1 MYFCGEKKIRS
12 MTSLAEEK
20 MSIIFGPQRIQN
32 ARHSQGDDNDD
43 LPRHCLAV
51 GISDSHPTPS
61 FTFHSN
67 SHDIPVFRPPA
78 APYVCGTSHAIANA
92 VRYHI
97 PDPSCDKDA
106 REHSRHMVM
115 ALASDCSL
123 HRVAKH
129 GILIFFLPRYLPSL
143 SLIGVA

>member
-20 MSIIFGPQRIQN
+20 MSIIFGPQRIQT
-32 ARHSQGDDNDD
+32 RGI
-43 LPRHCLAV
+43 RKVMITMTCLATASRWAFQ
-51 GISDSHPTPS
+51 IHT
-61 FTFHSN
+61 
-67 SHDIPVFRPPA
+67 A